1 MKILETSDTAW
12 IEELAKLTTEMLS
25 LLEHMDREQ
34 GIDEYRRNGGRSR
47 PGMQP
52 GMHYASLADPRE
64 QNSFEVFQ
72 QAYYG
77 GYQVYPIGHYN
88 SYVREFQH
96 RADKAL
102 REKKEKM
109 G

>member
-1 MKILETSDTAW
+1 MKILETSDTTW
-12 IEELAKLTTEMLS
+12 IEELAALVTETLS

-34 GIDEYRRNGGRSR
+34 GIDEYRRNGGRPS
-47 PGMQP
+47 
-52 GMHYASLADPRE
+52 MHYDPSVDPRE

-77 GYQVYPIGHYN
+77 GYQGSPIGRYN
-88 SYVREFQH
+88 SYIYELQH
-96 RADKAL
+96 RADKVL